1 MPQIQG
7 VLIRVQGEGAEF
19 KACGPVD
26 NLCRDS
32 IKFPVGEMMRRMIFR
47 SVILIFSGLLV
58 AVPVQAQSTGPSH
71 AGFDPNAP
79 IGGHYHDGELG
90 EKLLA
95 LESGLKCN
103 CGCGLDL
110 HSCQFQMQCGVS
122 PMWSKRIRDA
132 LEGGE
137 AVEAI
142 EAGFVADFGT
152 AVLLAPPPEGF
163 NLVGYLL
170 PLAAI
175 LGTGMLLGLLATGG
189 ATSGARVPV
198 SEPSDEDVRRL
209 REELRKLDEAESPDW

>member
-1 MPQIQG
+1 
-7 VLIRVQGEGAEF
+7 
-19 KACGPVD
+19 
-26 NLCRDS
+26 
-32 IKFPVGEMMRRMIFR
+32 
-47 SVILIFSGLLV
+47 
-58 AVPVQAQSTGPSH
+58 
-71 AGFDPNAP
+71 
-79 IGGHYHDGELG
+79 
-90 EKLLA
+90 
-95 LESGLKCN
+95 
-103 CGCGLDL
+103 
-110 HSCQFQMQCGVS
+110 MQCGVS